1 MTKHLGEFEQL
12 LLFALLELGDE
23 ANGVTIRRLIED
35 KTGRLVSP
43 GAIYTAMERLAGRGF
58 VSAEIGDSTPARGG
72 RRRKLYR
79 IEAAGAEALQR
90 SFSALTQ
97 MAKGL
102 TPKLAAMAG
111 DDDAVG
117 GKR

>member
-1 MTKHLGEFEQL
+1 MTRHLGEFEQL
-12 LLFALLELGDE
+12 LLFALIELGDD
-23 ANGVTIRRLIED
+23 ADGVKVRRLIEE
-35 KTGRLVSP
+35 KTARTASP

-79 IEAAGAEALQR
+79 IEPAGAEALQR
-90 SFSALTQ
+90 SFTTLTQ

-102 TPKLAAMAG
+102 TPRLAAMAG
-111 DDDAVG
+111 EDERG
-117 GKR
+117 GGDR